1 MQWMKRAMICLVY
14 SALDYPTR
22 KLYLLRLIYD
32 NQQCCDSFYK
42 NKPHWHKVFRL
53 RKSEVQNFPWVN
65 SFKDFCAKVLQ
76 KYKPP
81 RSVKLFYKLNF
92 PHFSSFFPHF
102 GQWFIKV
109 LYCCIHLE
117 KSTKMPTTLLE
128 GKWWKIYGA
137 SKTQV
142 FRKPMQFL

>member
-1 MQWMKRAMICLVY
+1 M
-14 SALDYPTR
+14 DYPTR
-22 KLYLLRLIYD
+22 KIYLLRLIYD

-76 KYKPP
+76 KYKP

-92 PHFSSFFPHF
+92 PHFSSFFFHILANDLLKF
-102 GQWFIKV
+102 CILLHSLRKINKNAHHIAWGKMMKNLWSFQNSGFQKVHAV
-109 LYCCIHLE
+109 LY
-117 KSTKMPTTLLE
+117 K
-128 GKWWKIYGA
+128 
-137 SKTQV
+137 
-142 FRKPMQFL
+142 